1 MANSKCYHHIL
12 QKILYHLIWTMSQQG
27 DPKPFRPPLVK
38 KTNSC
43 RIGRKWVRYEL
54 QVHDPM
60 LMCFLQKSFLGSQ
73 YAILSKIQ
81 CKFSEAWPRAKN
93 LHARRSTKFNDNL
106 KGA

>member
-1 MANSKCYHHIL
+1 MLPPHFT
-12 QKILYHLIWTMSQQG
+12 KILDHLIWTMSQQE

-60 LMCFLQKSFLGSQ
+60 LMFFYKNH
-73 YAILSKIQ
+73 
-81 CKFSEAWPRAKN
+81 FSVHNMLFYQRSNAS
-93 LHARRSTKFNDNL
+93 LARLVPELRIFMPVVRQSL
-106 KGA
+106 IIV

>member
-1 MANSKCYHHIL
+1 
-12 QKILYHLIWTMSQQG
+12 MSQQG
-27 DPKPFRPPLVK
+27 DPKPFRPPLMK

-60 LMCFLQKSFLGSQ
+60 LMFFLQKSILGSQ

-81 CKFSEAWPRAKN
+81 CKFSEARPRAKN
-93 LHARRSTKFNDNL
+93 LHARRSTKFDDSL
-106 KGA
+106 KRA